1 MSFSN
6 CCCHA
11 SRSNSASVEFSL
23 ALGLLNLG
31 WPCLLCP
38 RLRQALQDSS
48 DLEHQTDIPPSDSEI
63 RLCIKDVMDK
73 SNQGGRRIRSLQ
85 HISFAYKSTD
95 PADTTPDPACNPAKV
110 VNVVG
115 FVHGTESILDTTMRS
130 WIEDPCVID
139 QQRTPVSILQGSGGN
154 WRQHDIILAFF
165 SDCERGPAPAW
176 TGCAPPTRQHRLQRG
191 DAKKAAPT
199 PPRV

>member
-63 RLCIKDVMDK
+63 RLCITDVMDK

-130 WIEDPCVID
+130 WIEDPRVIESLTSTSNGN
-139 QQRTPVSILQGSGGN
+139 QCPYYMAPVFFAVSRPTVSARSPRLLLLLLFAFDTADAGG
-154 WRQHDIILAFF
+154 
-165 SDCERGPAPAW
+165 
-176 TGCAPPTRQHRLQRG
+176 RL
-191 DAKKAAPT
+191 
-199 PPRV
+199 